1 MDEERFAEEKSMR
14 LFEQSKKGMEI
25 DREVTKSLEEFWEC
39 EKVNFNRLR
48 SELAA
53 VDEKAVIDKRK
64 LLETIEEKKRELLEE
79 KEKLLKLQ
87 AETEIRQRIVE
98 EEARQQKDGK
108 SNAINIFQSQLN
120 EERMSKIQKDLELSK
135 LKQKLED
142 SLKEK
147 EDATHEMIDAKKNM
161 RNEIDRV
168 QGMQGMIN
176 DAKLL
181 MRRNEQLSRELY
193 IETDRRK
200 ELHTKFELK
209 LLGRRKSVTM
219 R

>member
-1 MDEERFAEEKSMR
+1 
-14 LFEQSKKGMEI
+14 
-25 DREVTKSLEEFWEC
+25 
-39 EKVNFNRLR
+39 
-48 SELAA
+48 
-53 VDEKAVIDKRK
+53 
-64 LLETIEEKKRELLEE
+64 
-79 KEKLLKLQ
+79 
-87 AETEIRQRIVE
+87 
-98 EEARQQKDGK
+98 
-108 SNAINIFQSQLN
+108 
-120 EERMSKIQKDLELSK
+120 MSKIQKDLELSK

-161 RNEIDRV
+161 CNEIDRV

>member
-1 MDEERFAEEKSMR
+1 
-14 LFEQSKKGMEI
+14 
-25 DREVTKSLEEFWEC
+25 
-39 EKVNFNRLR
+39 
-48 SELAA
+48 
-53 VDEKAVIDKRK
+53 
-64 LLETIEEKKRELLEE
+64 
-79 KEKLLKLQ
+79 
-87 AETEIRQRIVE
+87 
-98 EEARQQKDGK
+98 
-108 SNAINIFQSQLN
+108 
-120 EERMSKIQKDLELSK
+120 MSKIQKVFELSE
-135 LKQKLED
+135 LKHKLED

-147 EDATHEMIDAKKNM
+147 EDAIHEMQDAKKKV
-161 RNEIDRV
+161 RQEIDRL

-181 MRRNEQLSRELY
+181 MSRNEQLSRELY